1 MRSLRLP
8 MPTNAVLRIA
18 SASSTAAL
26 ALAAV
31 IAAGAGRE
39 QFQAGC
45 REHHANT
52 AACVL
57 HASYVQFRKNS
68 RKTVEIPLFF

>member
-1 MRSLRLP
+1 MWLEQ
-8 MPTNAVLRIA
+8 
-18 SASSTAAL
+18 
-26 ALAAV
+26 
-31 IAAGAGRE
+31 GE

-52 AACVL
+52 AACDL